1 MSLAFSNHS
10 LLECYS
16 LYPQQPSYILL
27 LIPPLFS
34 LLIVRLSATWRWWQ
48 YMAFIPIHNPTFPAE
63 RLKRFIPIC
72 VVIAFIETK
81 CYWDLFQIIRS
92 QLHRG
97 VAFSTRVLLYSGSL
111 FLTFRRIWK
120 TEIALRTHTFSI
132 ENSILP
138 TIAASF
144 ILIYCWIEW
153 FHFLK
158 TLSTYRSFKF

>member
-1 MSLAFSNHS
+1 MSLALSYHS

-34 LLIVRLSATWRWWQ
+34 LFDSEFIGYLKMMVR
-48 YMAFIPIHNPTFPAE
+48 YGFIPIHNPTFPAK

-72 VVIAFIETK
+72 VVIAFIEIK

-132 ENSILP
+132 ENSTLP

-153 FHFLK
+153 FYFLK